1 MNKLGEAETRI
12 WHPAAAERFEEAY
25 PIGNGRLGA
34 MMYGGVG
41 TERISLNESSLWSGR
56 PKSYELPGAQAALAE
71 IRQALFKDD
80 FAGAAGLCGTLMGT
94 YSQSYLPLG
103 NLRLHV
109 SHDAAPVSYRREL
122 DLDGGACRVSY
133 TCGGVAYTRTCFAS
147 HPDQL
152 IVMRLEASEPGRL
165 TMSAHFDSLLRGFQR
180 REDDRTLSF
189 HGEAPVHMDPVYH
202 PRAQVV
208 YEDERG
214 AGLRFQARLEVLAE
228 GGRCSCSDYG
238 VMILRADAVELR
250 LSLATSF
257 AGFDGDPAGPDAGAR
272 AAAFLSAA
280 RARSYEELL
289 TRHQQDY
296 RALFGRCRLWLGAA
310 PDSTADTVTRLGK
323 KPDDLPPALAALYFN
338 YGRYLLIACSRQGSQ
353 AANLQG
359 LWNEH
364 LHAPWCSN
372 YTTNINTEM
381 NYWPAETTGLAECHD
396 PLFDLIRVQ
405 SVTGAQAAA
414 NYGCRGWCTHH
425 NADVWGLACA
435 VGDRG
440 HGWPGW
446 AIWPMAGAWMCRHLW
461 EHYRFRPDPAFLRET
476 ALPLMKGAARFGL
489 DWLVEREIG
498 GRTWLVT
505 APATSPENCAL
516 LPDGATPVSVSIA
529 TTMDMAI
536 LRELFTY
543 TLQAQAA
550 AGDTDAIGGEIA
562 AALPRLFPFQIGS
575 EGQLLEWFRDW
586 PEREI
591 HHRHVSHLYPLYPSD
606 LVQPGRDEKWVNG
619 IRRSLERR
627 GDEATGWSLGW
638 KVCLW
643 ARLLDGDHAWTMIRM
658 ALRLV
663 QGSGTNYMG
672 GGGVYANLLDAHP
685 PFQIDGNFGVTA
697 GIAEML
703 LQSQRTEMEDGVER
717 VVLDILPALPSA
729 WPEGEIT
736 GLRARGGFTVDLAW
750 QSGRI
755 ASLRLTADQDS
766 ECQVCL
772 EGRRQR
778 VALRAGE
785 SREIGRT
792 REAGRDET
800 RA

>member
-1 MNKLGEAETRI
+1 MTTKLPPHSETLL

-25 PIGNGRLGA
+25 PVGNGRLGA
-34 MMYGGVG
+34 MVYGGVG
-41 TERISLNESSLWSGR
+41 ADRLSLNESSLWSGR
-56 PKSYELPGAQAALAE
+56 PKSYALPGAKEALAE
-71 IRQALFKDD
+71 VRQALFKDD
-80 FAGAAGLCGTLMGT
+80 FTEAARLCAKLMGP
-94 YSQSYLPLG
+94 YSQSYLPAG
-103 NLRLHV
+103 NLRLHF
-109 SHDAAPVSYRREL
+109 SHDAAPAQYRREL
-122 DLDGGACRVSY
+122 DLDAGVCRVSY
-133 TCGGVAYTRTCFAS
+133 VCGDVAYTRTVFAS
-147 HPDQL
+147 YPDQL
-152 IVMRLEASEPGRL
+152 IVMKLEASAPGGL
-165 TMSAHFDSLLRGFQR
+165 TFSAHFDSLLRGFQR
-180 REDDRTLSF
+180 RESDTGLAF
-189 HGEAPVHMDPVYH
+189 HGEAPAHMDPGYH
-202 PRAQVV
+202 PRAQIV

-214 AGLRFQARLEVLAE
+214 PGLRFQLRLEVRST
-228 GGRCSCSDYG
+228 GGKCRCTDAG
-238 VMILRADAVELR
+238 LLVQRADAVELR

-257 AGFDGDPAGPDAGAR
+257 DGFDRDPAGADVGAR
-272 AAAFLSAA
+272 AAGPLQTAHAKSFDD
-280 RARSYEELL
+280 LL
-289 TRHQQDY
+289 ARHQQDY
-296 RALFGRCRLWLGAA
+296 QRLFGRCRLALGAA
-310 PDSTADTVTRLGK
+310 PDQAVDTVTRLGK
-323 KPDDLPPALAALYFN
+323 APDELPPALAALYFN
-338 YGRYLLIACSRQGSQ
+338 YGRYLLIACSRRGSQ

-359 LWNEH
+359 LWNE
-364 LHAPWCSN
+364 LLYAPWSSN

-381 NYWPAETTGLAECHD
+381 NYWPAETTHLAECHE

-425 NADVWGLACA
+425 NADLWGLACA

-446 AIWPMAGAWMCRHLW
+446 ANWPMAGAWLCRHLW
-461 EHYRFRPDPAFLRET
+461 DHYRFQPDPVFLRET

-489 DWLVEREIG
+489 DWLVEREIN

-516 LPDGATPVSVSIA
+516 LPDGVTPVSVSIA

-543 TLQAQAA
+543 TLAAMEAA
-550 AGDTDAIGGEIA
+550 ADKDDMGRELA
-562 AALPRLFPFQIGS
+562 AALPRLFPYHVGS
-575 EGQLLEWFRDW
+575 DGQFMEWFRDW

-606 LVQPGRDEKWVNG
+606 LLQSGRDPEWVDA

-643 ARLLDGDHAWTMIRM
+643 SRLLDGDHAWTMVRM

-663 QGSGTNYMG
+663 AGTGTNYGG

-703 LQSQRTEMEDGVER
+703 LQSHRTERLDGVDR
-717 VVLDILPALPSA
+717 VVLDILPALPAA
-729 WPEGEIT
+729 WAEGEVT
-736 GLRARGGFTVDLAW
+736 GLRARGGVTVDLAW
-750 QSGRI
+750 QAGRI
-755 ASLRLTADQDS
+755 GSLRLTADCDT
-766 ECQVCL
+766 VCL
-772 EGRRQR
+772 VRTAGRSER
-778 VALRAGE
+778 VALPAG
-785 SREIGRT
+785 
-792 REAGRDET
+792 ET
-800 RA
+800 RAIVQAGR